1 MDSTIGVYQGKE
13 CKKRH
18 PRRKSKLTKHSR
30 SVACLETESGESE
43 MLIFRVGEVAQQLKA
58 FALEA

>member
-18 PRRKSKLTKHSR
+18 PRWKSKLTKHSR
-30 SVACLETESGESE
+30 SMACLEMESGESE
-43 MLIFRVGEVAQQLKA
+43 ILIFRVGEVAQQLKA
-58 FALEA
+58 FALQA